1 MVQKDS
7 VPEYLIF
14 PELHSSMLQL
24 HILLCFLLQFGQS
37 KIRETDGIRSVNQSG
52 KFVRCFLKD
61 EIGDQINISSSS
73 VA

>member
-1 MVQKDS
+1 MVQKDC

-14 PELHSSMLQL
+14 PERHSLMPPQL
-24 HILLCFLLQFGQS
+24 IQLSFLLRAGQS
-37 KIRETDGIRSVNQSG
+37 KIQETDGIRSVNQSG